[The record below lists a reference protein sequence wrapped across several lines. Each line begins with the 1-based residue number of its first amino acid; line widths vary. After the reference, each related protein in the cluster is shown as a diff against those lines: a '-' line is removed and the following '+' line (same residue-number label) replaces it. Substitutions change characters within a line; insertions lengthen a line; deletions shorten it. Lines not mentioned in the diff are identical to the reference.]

1 MSGEI
6 RLQAPLCPVI
16 NLREIARLLTDGEPL
31 PKPLAEWLGVSLQSF
46 LERQSESLEDVLG
59 LRWGRGGVPWWMDEA
74 IRVRDDA
81 LRLLANHIA
90 SAGSLS
96 ERARMVRERS
106 LRYAATAWL
115 RDRHE
120 RDLPAGYA
128 GTEKEW
134 LWRAFKSQA
143 AMPLGERRLRQIL
156 SE

>member
-6 RLQAPLCPVI
+6 TGQTSSRPVI

-46 LERQSESLEDVLG
+46 LERQHESLEDVLG

-81 LRLLANHIA
+81 LRQLATHIA
-90 SAGSLS
+90 PIGSLS
-96 ERARMVRERS
+96 ERARLVRERS
-106 LRYAATAWL
+106 LRYATTAWL
-115 RDRHE
+115 RDRYQHA
-120 RDLPAGYA
+120 LPENYA

>member
-1 MSGEI
+1 MRAEI
-6 RLQAPLCPVI
+6 QGQTPSCPVI
-16 NLREIARLLTDGEPL
+16 NLREIARRLTDGEPL
-31 PKPLAEWLGVSLQSF
+31 PKPLAEWLGLSLHSF

-81 LRLLANHIA
+81 LRQLATHITP
-90 SAGSLS
+90 SGSLS

-106 LRYAATAWL
+106 LRYAAASWR
-115 RDRHE
+115 RDRFQQ
-120 RDLPAGYA
+120 DLPPGYA
-128 GTEKEW
+128 RTEKEW
-134 LWRAFKSQA
+134 LWRAFKSRA